1 MEDLTKDP
9 HAPGA
14 NGISEA
20 HKDRA
25 TVLRFYIG
33 PREKPGLGMD
43 VSTRLFADPDLGR
56 LVIEGA
62 RSLIDDLEREIGRDG
77 ATERS
82 NDPTTKRPNE

>member
-1 MEDLTKDP
+1 MQDLTKDP

-43 VSTRLFADPDLGR
+43 VSGRLLREPAIGR
-56 LVIEGA
+56 LVVENA
-62 RSLIDDLEREIGRDG
+62 RALLADLEEEIAEAEKAGKGD
-77 ATERS
+77 E
-82 NDPTTKRPNE
+82 

>member
-1 MEDLTKDP
+1 MQDLTKNP

-33 PREKPGLGMD
+33 PREKPGLGTD
-43 VSTRLFADPDLGR
+43 VSGRLLREPAIGR
-56 LVIEGA
+56 LVVENA
-62 RSLIDDLEREIGRDG
+62 RKLLADLEEEIAEAEKAGKGD
-77 ATERS
+77 E
-82 NDPTTKRPNE
+82 